1 MSLFSLGVSHQTAPV
16 AIREKVA
23 VPDDALKEALNDL
36 QRFTRVEEAS
46 IVSTCNRT
54 EIYCRQ
60 DSGDSKRITEWLCN
74 YKSIHQDD
82 LNPFIYT
89 HPNQFAVNHAFRV
102 ASGLDSLVL
111 GEPQILGQ
119 MKTAFSTAHQAG
131 KTGKILNRL
140 FQQSFSVAKKVRSD
154 TAIGANP
161 VSVAYAAVNLAKQI
175 FADMSEQR
183 VLMIGAGETIT
194 LAAQHLKAQGVQHF
208 TIANRTLERGIELA
222 NQLGGHA
229 IELSEIPNALADAEI
244 IVSSTASTLPII
256 GKGMV
261 ESTLKKRMNKRMFMV
276 DLAVPR
282 DIEPEVAKLPNVY
295 LYTVDDL
302 REVVSENIDGRKQ
315 AAKQAEKIIEQ
326 HSSEFIL
333 WLNSLDHEPLMRAL
347 RQQTQEIS
355 NNELER
361 SMRRIQAGDSPE
373 EVLQQF
379 ARSLSQK
386 FLHRPTIELNE
397 ASDEHVLAAARTL
410 FGLSDEIQTLD
421 SSHELDKANKKH

>member
-1 MSLFSLGVSHQTAPV
+1 MSLFSLGISHQTAPV

-23 VPDDALKEALNDL
+23 VPDDALKEALSDL
-36 QRFTRVEEAS
+36 QKFASLEEAS

-60 DSGDSKRITEWLCN
+60 DSGNTKLISDWLCN
-74 YKSIHQDD
+74 YKSIHRDE

-89 HPNQFAVNHAFRV
+89 HPNLMAVNHAFRV
-102 ASGLDSLVL
+102 ASGLDSMVL

-119 MKTAFSTAHQAG
+119 MKTAFSTAHQEG
-131 KTGKILNRL
+131 KTGKVLNRL
-140 FQQSFSVAKKVRSD
+140 FQQSFTVAKKVRSD

-175 FADMSEQR
+175 FEDLSEQR
-183 VLMIGAGETIT
+183 VLLIGAGETVA
-194 LAAQHLKAQGVQHF
+194 LAAQHLQSQGVKHF
-208 TIANRTLERGIELA
+208 TIANRTLERGQALA
-222 NQLGGHA
+222 KQLNGTA
-229 IELSEIPNALADAEI
+229 IELSELPNSLCDAEI

-256 GKGMV
+256 GKGLI
-261 ESTLKKRMNKRMFMV
+261 ESTLKKRKNKRMFMV

-302 REVVSENIDGRKQ
+302 KEVVSENIDGRKQ
-315 AAKQAEKIIEQ
+315 AAKQAEKIIEL
-326 HSSEFIL
+326 HSSEFIT
-333 WLNSLDHEPLMRAL
+333 WLNNLDHEPLMRAL
-347 RQQTQEIS
+347 REQTQEIS

-361 SMRRIQAGDSPE
+361 SLRRIHAGDNPE

-386 FLHRPTIELNE
+386 FLHRPTIGLNE
-397 ASDEHVLAAARTL
+397 ANDEHILAAAQKL
-410 FGLSDEIQTLD
+410 FGISPDSHKIENLDNSD
-421 SSHELDKANKKH
+421 KKH

>member
-1 MSLFSLGVSHQTAPV
+1 MSLFSLGISHQTAPV
-16 AIREKVA
+16 AIRERVA

-36 QRFTRVEEAS
+36 QKFSNVEEAS

-60 DSGDSKRITEWLCN
+60 DNGDSNRIADWLCN

-82 LNPFIYT
+82 LNPFLYT
-89 HPNQFAVNHAFRV
+89 HPNRQAVNHAFRV
-102 ASGLDSLVL
+102 ASGLDSMVI

-140 FQQSFSVAKKVRSD
+140 FQQSFAVAKKVRSD
-154 TAIGANP
+154 TSISANP

-175 FADMSEQR
+175 FADLSEQR
-183 VLMIGAGETIT
+183 ILMIGAGETVA
-194 LAAQHLKAQGVQHF
+194 LAARHLKSQGVKHF
-208 TIANRTLERGIELA
+208 TFANRTIERGLELA
-222 NQLGGHA
+222 KELDGKG
-229 IELSEIPNALADAEI
+229 IELSELPNALVEAEI
-244 IVSSTASTLPII
+244 VISSTASTLPII
-256 GKGMV
+256 GKGMI
-261 ESTLKKRMNKRMFMV
+261 ESTLKKRKNRRMFMV

-282 DIEPEVAKLPNVY
+282 DIEPEVAKLPNIY

-302 REVVSENIDGRKQ
+302 REVVSENMDGRRQ

-326 HSSEFIL
+326 HSNEFVI

-347 RQQTQEIS
+347 RQQTQELS

-361 SMRRIQAGDSPE
+361 SIRRIQSGENPE

-386 FLHRPTIELNE
+386 FLHRPTIELND
-397 ASDEHVLAAARTL
+397 AKDENILLAARTL
-410 FGLSDEIQTLD
+410 FGITPETEDINS
-421 SSHELDKANKKH
+421 LDKNDKKH

>member
-1 MSLFSLGVSHQTAPV
+1 MSLFSLGISHQTAPV

-23 VPDDALKEALNDL
+23 VPDDALKEALTDL
-36 QRFTRVEEAS
+36 QKFARVEEAS

-60 DSGDSKRITEWLCN
+60 NNGNSKLISDWLCH
-74 YKSIHQDD
+74 YKSIHSDD

-102 ASGLDSLVL
+102 ASGLDSMVL

-131 KTGKILNRL
+131 KTGKVLNRL
-140 FQQSFSVAKKVRSD
+140 FQQSFTVAKKVRSD

-175 FADMSEQR
+175 FENLSQQR
-183 VLMIGAGETIT
+183 VLMIGAGETIA
-194 LAAQHLKAQGVQHF
+194 LAAQHLQSQGVKHF
-208 TIANRTLERGIELA
+208 TIANRTLARGAELA
-222 NQLGGHA
+222 KQLNGKA
-229 IELSEIPNALADAEI
+229 IELSELPDALSDSEI

-256 GKGMV
+256 GKGV
-261 ESTLKKRMNKRMFMV
+261 IESTLKKRKNKRMFMV

-282 DIEPEVAKLPNVY
+282 DIEPEVAKLANVY

-302 REVVSENIDGRKQ
+302 KEVVSDNMDSRKQ
-315 AAKQAEKIIEQ
+315 AAKQAEKIIEL
-326 HSSEFIL
+326 HSNEFIH
-333 WLNSLDHEPLMRAL
+333 WLNNLDHEPLMRAL

-355 NNELER
+355 NSELDR
-361 SMRRIQAGDSPE
+361 SIRRIHAGDNPE
-373 EVLQQF
+373 DVLQKF

-397 ASDEHVLAAARTL
+397 SNDEHTLSAARKL
-410 FGLSDEIQTLD
+410 FGISPEIENLDNSD
-421 SSHELDKANKKH
+421 KKQ